1 MLQIFFLYWH
11 CWTIDKYTG
20 QLTNETNYYLVYQR
34 GQAEKKKKKK
44 QLYHTHDYRRK
55 CSITEKRIWKHFLF
69 SILYLYIFIYRFYI
83 YIFIYLYILFSQFS
97 ISRKYKCNYTL
108 LNFVSWLSHK
118 TKMSRYEIWSISLFG
133 LHLNSLAFSLLL
145 ILTWLLN
152 HFLFFNSMFC
162 KGAWLSHFFI
172 SSMSMLLIPCLG
184 FLEANTRWG
193 IGKTGREVEKLDGKD
208 KRTSKMCVVK

>member
-11 CWTIDKYTG
+11 CWTIDKYIG
-20 QLTNETNYYLVYQR
+20 QLTNETNYCLVYQR
-34 GQAEKKKKKK
+34 GKAEKKKKSNCI
-44 QLYHTHDYRRK
+44 THMIIGGSVALQK
-55 CSITEKRIWKHFLF
+55 KRIWKHFLF
-69 SILYLYIFIYRFYI
+69 SILCLYIFIHIFYI
-83 YIFIYLYILFSQFS
+83 YTFIYLYILFSQFS

-133 LHLNSLAFSLLL
+133 LHLNSLAFSLSL

-162 KGAWLSHFFI
+162 KGVWLSHFFI
-172 SSMSMLLIPCLG
+172 SSMSMLLILCLD

-193 IGKTGREVEKLDGKD
+193 VGKTGREVEKLDGKD
-208 KRTSKMCVVK
+208 IRTSKVWVVK